1 MSFKIVSYEKFASY
15 QQYVLRSIGLVNAD
29 YQKMKQEL
37 EGQKAHF
44 DSSYRA
50 CSRLCES
57 LFKWTSY
64 VRGAN
69 PKKVAPFHQH
79 VFEHNLKELLERSRD
94 LMSHWTIRRAEE
106 CPTVTEFLNVLA
118 QLKISSDV
126 AQLLEGFQQ
135 FASVKDAYLLP
146 TPEVINVS
154 FTRDSDVYHFVFSL
168 YPAFKLQQALKQE
181 ATHVAVLSS
190 APTEEEI
197 SIPEKLKGTI
207 QPVEVNSIQKTATLL
222 TEFENWIFL
231 RKLTNKDIADMMTL
245 LAKQIK

>member
-37 EGQKAHF
+37 EGQKAYF
-44 DSSYRA
+44 DQCYRA
-50 CSRLCES
+50 CSQLCES

-79 VFEHNLKELLERSRD
+79 VFESHLTELLDRSRA
-94 LMSHWTIRRAEE
+94 LMARWTITRAID
-106 CPTVTEFLNVLA
+106 CPTVTEFLNVIV

-126 AQLLEGFQQ
+126 AQLLDGFQQ

-154 FTRDSDVYHFVFSL
+154 LTRDPAVHHFVMSV
-168 YPAFKLQQALKQE
+168 YPAFKRLQVPKTE
-181 ATHVAVLSS
+181 ATQVAVLSS

-207 QPVEVNSIQKTATLL
+207 QPIEVMSVQKTVTLL